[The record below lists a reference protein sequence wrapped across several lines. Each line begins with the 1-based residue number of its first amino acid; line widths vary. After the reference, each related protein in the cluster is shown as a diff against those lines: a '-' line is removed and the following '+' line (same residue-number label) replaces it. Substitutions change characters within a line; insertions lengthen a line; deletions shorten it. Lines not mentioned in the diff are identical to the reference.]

1 MNKRNP
7 NYGLGVRK
15 GQGGYT
21 EYKTQC
27 YAASLAFQ
35 LRIGSSRDGCE
46 ERWNEDQARMYLE
59 LGFIQIEYHANWG
72 V

>member
-1 MNKRNP
+1 MNKPNR
-7 NYGLGVRK
+7 NYGLA
-15 GQGGYT
+15 GGFT
-21 EYKTQC
+21 KPKTQC

-46 ERWNEDQARMYLE
+46 ERWSDDQARMYLE